1 MCGPTLID
9 EQTKQKIAAFNA
21 TFRQASTSPFGP
33 DDEIG
38 MLNLMTPDS
47 SRAVL
52 GNADAGKIVDLAVDY
67 FVGMPSWAPAGDPP
81 FQMWMTHT
89 PTGTVVDDAMGVGR
103 TENEL
108 VSYSGD
114 AFSMY
119 THCGTHIDTLNH
131 FGYHGEIFNHFHAH
145 DHLGSRHWRRN
156 GADKHPPV
164 VARGVLF
171 DIPALL
177 GVDMLPPGYGISG
190 TDLDNALRRQG
201 VEFRPGDV
209 ALVRTGRMR
218 NWPDPLSYMV
228 DGPGIDLDGAR
239 YLAES
244 GAIMIGTDTVGFE
257 QMPPADPDNWQTVH
271 TYLLAE
277 AGVTIMEVVDC
288 ETLAGEGIHEF
299 AFIGACVKLRG
310 ATGSP
315 IRPLA
320 LPFAS

>member
-1 MCGPTLID
+1 MLID
-9 EQTKQKIAAFNA
+9 ASTKDKIAAFNSS
-21 TFRQASTSPFGP
+21 FREVSTSPFGP

-38 MLNLMTPDS
+38 MLNLMNPAS
-47 SRAVL
+47 CREVVR
-52 GNADAGKIVDLAVDY
+52 NADAGKIFDLAVDN
-67 FVGMPSWAPAGDPP
+67 FVGMPSWAAAGDPS

-89 PTGTVVDDAMGVGR
+89 PSGTIRDDVMGVGA
-103 TENEL
+103 EQNEL

-131 FGYHGEIFNHFHAH
+131 FGYHGEIWNHYHAK
-145 DHLGSRHWRRN
+145 DHLGSRHWLKN

-177 GVDMLPPGYGISG
+177 GVDILPASYGITG
-190 TDLDNALRRQG
+190 ADLDAALRRQG
-201 VEFRPGDV
+201 VQFRPGDV
-209 ALVRTGRMR
+209 ALVRTGQMR
-218 NWPDPLSYMV
+218 HWPDPQSYMA
-228 DGPGIDLDGAR
+228 DGPGLNLNGAH
-239 YLAES
+239 YLAEA

-257 QMPPADPDNWQTVH
+257 QTPPADPENWQVVH

-277 AGVTIMEVVDC
+277 AGITIMEVVDC
-288 ETLAGEGIHEF
+288 EALAAEGVHEF
-299 AFIGACVKLRG
+299 AFIGACIKLRG

-320 LPFAS
+320 LPFGSRSHR